1 MYSGISNSF
10 VQVLTLAL
18 ILVHQLWNA
27 DALLLLFVTHRC
39 LLVIFVVLI
48 SVDLVLDSP
57 KTLARFPVRFSLDS
71 PNSSLLDPLPLDSSR
86 VRVPL
91 PNSNFTNLHTRFTN

>member
-1 MYSGISNSF
+1 MTSRFTPASLRSLLVIMYSGISNSF

-57 KTLARFPVRFSLDS
+57 KTLARFPVRFSGS
-71 PNSSLLDPLPLDSSR
+71 
-86 VRVPL
+86 
-91 PNSNFTNLHTRFTN
+91 